1 MRSDA
6 NKKLELYSMSRL
18 TECRSALEG
27 IVPQWVQPPPIE
39 SCFSIMMTLR
49 PLFANCI
56 AAPSPPG
63 PLPITTTS
71 NWRSLVFIQRS
82 SWLYP
87 FVLSSYSNEKP
98 MCLADRKSTRLNS
111 SYVRISYAVFCL
123 KKKKY
128 QNIVYINLIITKLL
142 ILKQLQCANLCFVL
156 LTVVVLPSFVVSPHP
171 QS

>member
-6 NKKLELYSMSRL
+6 NRGLELYSMSRL

-49 PLFANCI
+49 LLLANCI

-98 MCLADRKSTRLNS
+98 MCLASIMGFL
-111 SYVRISYAVFCL
+111 CL
-123 KKKKY
+123 
-128 QNIVYINLIITKLL
+128 INPSLRFWHVMSLHK
-142 ILKQLQCANLCFVL
+142 
-156 LTVVVLPSFVVSPHP
+156 VVCYG
-171 QS
+171 